1 MRWLFIDY
9 HRYHTS
15 RTSINVIDRSFRPQ
29 FLPSPAE
36 VLLAAISLE
45 TPWAA
50 TFEHQRQQRLPAAPC
65 REPERPWRP
74 SSRGASAGEAL
85 PQKLLTMAATH
96 C

>member
-29 FLPSPAE
+29 FLQSPAE
-36 VLLAAISLE
+36 VC
-45 TPWAA
+45 
-50 TFEHQRQQRLPAAPC
+50 QRI
-65 REPERPWRP
+65 
-74 SSRGASAGEAL
+74 GASAEEAL
-85 PQKLLTMAATH
+85 PQKLLTIAAAR